1 MEKKKLTLTNPK
13 NGHLTHE
20 HTVDSYFQKI
30 LNTIPTIYYNTP
42 YHSWKRRNLLLLI
55 RKMGTLLITK
65 ILPFPPDLEISIK
78 VKKVQKIE
86 IEDEDP

>member
-1 MEKKKLTLTNPK
+1 
-13 NGHLTHE
+13 
-20 HTVDSYFQKI
+20 
-30 LNTIPTIYYNTP
+30 
-42 YHSWKRRNLLLLI
+42 
-55 RKMGTLLITK
+55 MGTLLITK